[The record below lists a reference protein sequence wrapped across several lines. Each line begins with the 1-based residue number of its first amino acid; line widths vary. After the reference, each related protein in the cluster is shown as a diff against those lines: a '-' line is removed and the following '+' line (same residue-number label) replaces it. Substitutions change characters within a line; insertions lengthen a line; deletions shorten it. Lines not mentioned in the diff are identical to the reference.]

1 MGAPGADSVDASER
15 FDSGRRTAVLFVC
28 TGNICRSPLAEGV
41 FRALVASAG
50 LQHRIAVDSA
60 GTHDSQVGQ
69 LPDPRT
75 IAVARRHGYDLSP
88 HYAREVGTADYSRFD
103 WIMAMDQY
111 NLEFLQAL
119 RPITYR
125 GHLGLMPA
133 MGRESGVIE
142 VPDPYFGGPR
152 EFEHVFELVERGAGL
167 LLATIRERLSISV
180 AT

>member
-1 MGAPGADSVDASER
+1 MQFGYRV
-15 FDSGRRTAVLFVC
+15 AVLFVC

-50 LQHRIAVDSA
+50 LQHRIVVDSA

-75 IAVARRHGYDLSP
+75 IAVARRHGYELSP
-88 HYAREVGTADYSRFD
+88 RYAREVGTADYSRFD

-133 MGRESGVIE
+133 TGRESGVIE

-152 EFEHVFELVERGAGL
+152 EFEHVFELVEQGAGL
-167 LLATIRERLSISV
+167 LLTAIRERLSISV